1 MSMNASSLLL
11 NTLLGSGSSFSG
23 DIDTC
28 GLIRL
33 DGIFAGSIKTDG
45 KVVIS
50 KDARCRGPIRAKSVV
65 VGGIVKGSIFSTERV
80 EILSGAIVVG
90 DIFSPRIDVQDDTV
104 IHGECRITGPIPDLE
119 RVLDSFVASHG
130 GFPAGPRETLLK
142 GDASLRADGS
152 SWRT

>member
-11 NTLLGSGSSFSG
+11 NSLLGAGSSFSG
-23 DIDTC
+23 DIDTH
-28 GLIRL
+28 GLIRV

-65 VGGIVKGSIFSTERV
+65 VGGIVKGNIFTTERV

-104 IHGECRITGPIPDLE
+104 VHGECRVMGASPDLE
-119 RVLDSFVASHG
+119 HALDSFVASHG

-142 GDASLRADGS
+142 GDASMRADGS
-152 SWRT
+152 TWRP